1 MANHLGNLQYA
12 EGSRKKKKRL
22 GRGQGSGRGGTSTRG
37 HKGAQSRS
45 GAKSKPGFEGGQ
57 MPLQRRLP
65 KFGFTNINRKEYLGI
80 NVARLEE
87 LVVKGVIT
95 DGVITPDVLY
105 SIGVVAKRRALV
117 KILGNGELKSKLTI
131 TAHAFSATAKEKIE
145 AAGGTAT
152 TVTA

>member
-1 MANHLGNLQYA
+1 MTNHLGNLRYA
-12 EGSRKKKKRL
+12 EGSRKKKKRI
-22 GRGQGSGRGGTSTRG
+22 GRGQGSGRGGTSTKG

-45 GAKSKPGFEGGQ
+45 GYKSKPGFEGGQ

-65 KFGFTNINRKEYLGI
+65 KFGFTNINRKDYLGI
-80 NVARLEE
+80 NVSRLEE
-87 LVVKGVIT
+87 LAAKGIVT
-95 DGVITPDVLY
+95 DGVINPDVLY
-105 SIGVVAKRRALV
+105 KLGVVSKRRTLI
-117 KILGNGELKSKLTI
+117 KILGNGELKSKLEI